1 MEEANK
7 ALKNKAL
14 ALMFLRAVLALAF
27 LGITTWLQVREYS
40 FSNLNPYP
48 LYAIVVLIGSLTLV
62 YALALKW
69 VRNLRLFIYLQVTLD
84 IFIITLIVY
93 VTGGLDSYLQVL
105 YFLSIIGGAI
115 VLSKRG
121 GYYAASLS
129 SIAYGLLIDLD
140 FYSLLPVKYKIL
152 PSYVPHRWDDALTT
166 IATNILAFFT
176 VAFLTGYLAGR
187 TERVQR
193 QLEEQTIDFDKLA
206 RLNEYI
212 VENITSGIMTID
224 NELRITSFNRAAE
237 QITGYSLKD
246 VYYRN
251 VNEILPGVF
260 TRENILT
267 AETQRLEKTVRAK
280 DGTEVFIGFRFSRG
294 SGTEDA
300 HIIIF
305 QDLSKMRS
313 MEEQLRRAEKM
324 RALGEL
330 SVGIAHEVRN
340 PLASISGSIQVLKD
354 QLSLD
359 GDDLSLMEI
368 VLRET
373 GRLNE
378 LITDFLLFA
387 RPARQKRGPLNL
399 TEVIEEKIRLF
410 ANSREASAI
419 EIENRLD
426 RGITVRG
433 DARQLG
439 QVFWNIFLNS
449 AQAMDSGPGRIVIS
463 ADLCALPQGD
473 EAAHRDEAHEGAP
486 AVAVSIA
493 DTGRGMDED
502 EISKIFDP
510 FYSRR
515 EGGTGLGLAIAHSI
529 VESHGGRIAVKS
541 EPGRGTEFIVMLPLV
556 FVSDEEAASE
566 RNYLRI

>member
-1 MEEANK
+1 MEESNK

-40 FSNLNPYP
+40 FSNLNPHP
-48 LYAIVVLIGSLTLV
+48 LYAIVVLIGALTIV
-62 YALALKW
+62 YALAIRW

-84 IFIITLIVY
+84 IIIITLTVY

-115 VLSKRG
+115 LLSKRG

-140 FYSLLPVKYKIL
+140 FYSLLPSKYKIL
-152 PSYVPHRWDDALTT
+152 PSYWPHRWDDAITT
-166 IATNILAFFT
+166 IATNILAFFA
-176 VAFLTGYLAGR
+176 VAMLAGYLAGR

-193 QLEEQTIDFDKLA
+193 QLEEQSIDFDKLS

-224 NELRITSFNRAAE
+224 SELRITSFNRAA
-237 QITGYSLKD
+237 QLITGYSLKD

-251 VNEILPGVF
+251 VDEILPGIF

-267 AETQRLEKTVRAK
+267 AETRRLEKTVRAK
-280 DGTEVFIGFRFSRG
+280 DGSEVFIGFRFSRG

-354 QLSLD
+354 QLHLD
-359 GDDLSLMEI
+359 GDDLSLMDI

-387 RPARQKRGPLNL
+387 RPARQKRGPINL
-399 TEVIEEKIRLF
+399 TEVIDEKIRLF
-410 ANSREASAI
+410 RNSEEAGSI

-426 RGITVRG
+426 RAITVRG

-449 AQAMDSGPGRIVIS
+449 AQAMDSAAGRIIIS
-463 ADLCALPQGD
+463 ADLGTLPASEG
-473 EAAHRDEAHEGAP
+473 EGPEGASVGAP
-486 AVAVSIA
+486 AISIRVA
-493 DTGRGMDED
+493 DTGRGMDMAEV
-502 EISKIFDP
+502 SKIFDP

-529 VESHGGRIAVKS
+529 VESHGGAISVKS
-541 EPGRGTEFIVMLPLV
+541 EPGKGTEFTVTLPLL
-556 FVSDEEAASE
+556 FAGAGEAADE